1 MAAVMPPVISPLIFF
16 KFILSISFTSDFI
29 W

>member
-1 MAAVMPPVISPLIFF
+1 MPPVISPLIFF

>member
-1 MAAVMPPVISPLIFF
+1 MPPVISPLILF
-16 KFILSISFTSDFI
+16 KFILSISLTSDFI